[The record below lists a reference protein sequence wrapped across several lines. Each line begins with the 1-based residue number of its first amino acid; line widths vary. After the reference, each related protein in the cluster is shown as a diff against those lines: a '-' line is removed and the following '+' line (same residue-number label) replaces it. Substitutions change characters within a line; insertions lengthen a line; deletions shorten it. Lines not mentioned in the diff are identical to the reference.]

1 MPKILFVCTGNVY
14 RSPLAAAFFARK
26 LKENK
31 KRKSWVVG
39 SAGTWTVSGRSV
51 SQDVMLAA
59 QKFELDLKDHT
70 TYMLDAELVAA
81 QNLILVMERGHKEA
95 LSVEFPAARN
105 KIYLL
110 SEAVDG
116 QKYDIP
122 DPLKSGQAIDALA
135 ADISELMERG
145 HLKIVDLV
153 ERLSLGR

>member
-59 QKFELDLKDHT
+59 QKFKLDLKDHT
-70 TYMLDAELVAA
+70 TYMLDAELIAA

-95 LSVEFPAARN
+95 LSVEFPAARK

-110 SEAVDG
+110 SKAVDD
-116 QKYDIP
+116 QEYDIP
-122 DPLKSGQAIDALA
+122 DPLKSGQTIDVLA
-135 ADISELMERG
+135 ADISELIERG
-145 HLKIVDLV
+145 YPKIIELAKKV
-153 ERLSLGR
+153 